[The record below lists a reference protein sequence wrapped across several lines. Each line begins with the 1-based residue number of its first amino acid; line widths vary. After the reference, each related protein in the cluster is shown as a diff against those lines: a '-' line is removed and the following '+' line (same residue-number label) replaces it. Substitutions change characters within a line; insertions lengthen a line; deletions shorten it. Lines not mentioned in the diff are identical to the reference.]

1 MEEYRKQLLEVFA
14 INRKNKGIS
23 QKKLSQI
30 TGIDQGDISKI
41 ETGKTNVSLDT
52 LIRFANG
59 IDMEIE
65 VTLIP
70 KKTDKIYY
78 EEQTNWDIKNYNYLH
93 RYLHRMIY
101 YHNKYRDEIEKI
113 NLNKISPETKVLIYC
128 IIKYYHF
135 EFLFE
140 NENLKELSNVQPL
153 TRPLI
158 IDDNPLNEDN
168 IYKEMNI
175 II

>member
-1 MEEYRKQLLEVFA
+1 
-14 INRKNKGIS
+14 
-23 QKKLSQI
+23 
-30 TGIDQGDISKI
+30 
-41 ETGKTNVSLDT
+41 
-52 LIRFANG
+52 
-59 IDMEIE
+59 MEIE

-78 EEQTNWDIKNYNYLH
+78 EEQTNWEIKNYNYLH

-113 NLNKISPETKVLIYC
+113 NLNKTSPETKVLIYC

-168 IYKEMNI
+168 IYKEMNVI
-175 II
+175 I